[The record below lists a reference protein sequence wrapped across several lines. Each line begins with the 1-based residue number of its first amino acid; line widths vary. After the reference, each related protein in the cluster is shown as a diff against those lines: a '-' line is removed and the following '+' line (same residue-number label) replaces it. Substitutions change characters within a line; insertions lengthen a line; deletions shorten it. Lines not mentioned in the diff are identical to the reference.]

1 MSLILDTILT
11 KSSPDLITIL
21 ANCKVTGATCG
32 GHNKAHWNDVRVRE
46 ITEELRK
53 RGVEIPTDRWL
64 YDNGT
69 FNGQGAY

>member
-1 MSLILDTILT
+1 MSILDTLLT
-11 KSSPDLITIL
+11 KPTPDLITIL

-32 GHNKAHWNDVRVRE
+32 GHTKAHWNDVRVRE
-46 ITEELRK
+46 ITKQLQS

-69 FNGQGAY
+69 FNGEGAF